1 MCSCKSSAV
10 SAQRLADVA
19 NLVIFYLLRVVFAAV
34 FFSCSSVNLALVV
47 IMFGRGSKNCVASVV
62 S

>member
-1 MCSCKSSAV
+1 MCDAW
-10 SAQRLADVA
+10 QRLADVA

-47 IMFGRGSKNCVASVV
+47 IMFGRGSKKNCVVSVV